1 VSAID
6 ELATEFA
13 KLPGIGRKTALRL
26 TYHLLK
32 QPPEQSQRL
41 AHALLTLAE
50 RVRPCARCFNLTEEE
65 LCSICRDPRR
75 DPTVICAVEE
85 ASDIGAI
92 ERAAEFRGL
101 YHVLGGRLS
110 PLDGVGPE
118 DLTVNQLVDRIAAGR
133 VREVIIATNPSLEG
147 EATALYVQRQLA
159 PHELTVSRI
168 ARGLPVGI
176 LATNPSLEG
185 EATALFVQRQLAQQ
199 APEGVTVSRIARGL
213 PVGGDL
219 EYADGVTIAQA
230 LAARREMR

>member
-1 VSAID
+1 MSAID
-6 ELATEFA
+6 ELATELA

-32 QPPEQSQRL
+32 QPPEQSRRL
-41 AHALLTLAE
+41 ATALTTLSD
-50 RVRPCARCFNLTEEE
+50 RVRTCTRCFNLTEDE

-75 DPTVICAVEE
+75 DAALICAVEE

-92 ERAAEFRGL
+92 ERAGEFRGH

-118 DLTVNQLVDRIAAGR
+118 DLHITPLVDRVAAGGIN
-133 VREVIIATNPSLEG
+133 EVIIATNPSLEG
-147 EATALYVQRQLA
+147 EATALYLQRQLA
-159 PHELTVSRI
+159 SYPL
-168 ARGLPVGI
+168 
-176 LATNPSLEG
+176 
-185 EATALFVQRQLAQQ
+185 
-199 APEGVTVSRIARGL
+199 TVSRIARGL

-230 LAARREMR
+230 LMARREMR